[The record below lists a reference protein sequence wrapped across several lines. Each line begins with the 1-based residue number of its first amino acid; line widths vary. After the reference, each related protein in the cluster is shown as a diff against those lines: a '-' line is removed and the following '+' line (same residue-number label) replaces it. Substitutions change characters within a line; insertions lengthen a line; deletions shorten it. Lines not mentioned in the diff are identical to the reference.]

1 MLLSFSLLILWL
13 FEAACVS
20 FFVRAIRHYSVG
32 GEVHNSGRMSYV
44 LGLSH
49 FMSERFDL
57 VTEFVERLVSQIALH
72 TEGANQPW
80 ERTAIL
86 RFARSLGSIHRGRST
101 SSFGIMASAISST
114 A

>member
-1 MLLSFSLLILWL
+1 
-13 FEAACVS
+13 
-20 FFVRAIRHYSVG
+20 
-32 GEVHNSGRMSYV
+32 MSYV

-72 TEGANQPW
+72 TEGSNQPW

-86 RFARSLGSIHRGRST
+86 RPA
-101 SSFGIMASAISST
+101 
-114 A
+114 